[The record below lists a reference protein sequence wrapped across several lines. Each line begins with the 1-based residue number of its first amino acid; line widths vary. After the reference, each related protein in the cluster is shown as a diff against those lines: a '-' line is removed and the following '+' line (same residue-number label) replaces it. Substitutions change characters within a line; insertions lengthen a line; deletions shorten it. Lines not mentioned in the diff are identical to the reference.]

1 MYKMFR
7 RQLVHYSIWGL
18 ISLLFVASCKDVFE
32 TDLENKQ
39 VSILAPSD
47 SLVTTVA
54 TQTFWWEEVEGA
66 LEYNIQIVTPSFSA
80 VQYLVLDSFTLD
92 NTYTLTLTPGAYQW
106 RVKALNGSSETEY
119 TTYTLVVD
127 TTSDL
132 TSQIVVLQ
140 TPSDDVYLNTT
151 SQTFTWNSLYSA
163 TEYKIQLASPDFS
176 STSNISLDTNIENNS
191 LTYSVSEEGAYE
203 WRVMAI
209 NTTSQSPFSSAR
221 WFYID
226 LTSPVAPT
234 LLLPSAN
241 DTVSN
246 PFTLYWDHSADSGSP
261 LTDTLYLYRDSL
273 IDQEYKMA
281 KLSTNHSDSLG
292 IGDYYWRVRSVDK
305 AGNIGVYS
313 ELRKF
318 IVE

>member
-7 RQLVHYSIWGL
+7 KQLVYSICASL
-18 ISLLFVASCKDVFE
+18 SLLFIASCKDVFE
-32 TDLENKQ
+32 TDLSDKK
-39 VSILAPSD
+39 VSILAPAD
-47 SLVTTVA
+47 NLNTTVA

-66 LEYNIQIVTPSFSA
+66 LQYNIQVVSPSFSSI
-80 VQYLVLDSFTLD
+80 QQLVLDSFTTS
-92 NTYTLTLTPGAYQW
+92 NVYTLTLTPGTYQW

-119 TTYTLVVD
+119 TTHTLIVD

-132 TSQIVVLQ
+132 NSQIIVLQ
-140 TPSDDVYLNTT
+140 SPSDNVYLNTT
-151 SQTFTWNSLYSA
+151 THTFTWNSLYSA
-163 TEYKIQLASPDFS
+163 TEYKIQMASPDFS
-176 STSNISLDTNIENNS
+176 STSNITLDSTVLANS
-191 LTYSVSEEGAYE
+191 LTYSISEEGAHE

-209 NTTSQSPFSSAR
+209 NNTSQSPFSSVR

-234 LLLPSAN
+234 LLIPTVG

-246 PFTLYWDHSADSGSP
+246 PFTLYWDDGTDSGSP
-261 LTDTLYLYRDSL
+261 LTDTLYLYTDSL
-273 IDQEYKMA
+273 VNLEYKTE
-281 KLSTNHSDSLG
+281 KLTTNHSDSVAVG
-292 IGDYYWRVRSVDK
+292 SYYWRVRSVDK
-305 AGNIGVYS
+305 AGNVGAYS